1 MSQENV
7 KPDQIQASVAAALSR
22 LRGDL
27 SPPSDAPADAPA
39 AAMPPA
45 QPANDLRAEPGFK
58 PIPSGVNPQASMDP
72 PPAEPELPRAMF
84 SRPRFVP
91 PATPD
96 APPLAPTVQR
106 TSGPLSRIMNK
117 EPAPDAPAEPTIMS
131 TATSTAAS
139 GAMPGAS
146 TPIPSALGAATT
158 TGQEQPDLLAG
169 LPPPPLGDA
178 LTEDTEAAMQRRR
191 RNRRILALSAALV
204 IVGAGFWFWNM
215 GGGGSTDVPVIAA
228 ETTPEKVKP
237 ADEGGLQVPNQN
249 VQVLD
254 NMDTTQPAA
263 EGETVL
269 PPPEQPV
276 TPPAPTIEET
286 QQAPEAATDDN
297 ATATLQDVPSV
308 TAPEPPATETT
319 ASEPA
324 APAAETTQP
333 SAPETAP
340 SATAAAE
347 PEQQPAAPAPEAAAP
362 EATQTQ
368 PAQTEPAQAEPAAP
382 EPAAT
387 QEAAIAP
394 APAPATG
401 DARIQL
407 AAVKSEDAA
416 QKEWAKLQ
424 KAFPDLLGSLTLTV
438 QKVDK
443 GASGI
448 FYRIQ
453 AGPLADKAA
462 AKKLCGS
469 LKQRGQD
476 CLVAK

>member
-27 SPPSDAPADAPA
+27 APPSDAPGDMPDAAPA
-39 AAMPPA
+39 TPRPDPS

-58 PIPSGVNPQASMDP
+58 PIPAGVTPQAAGEPAQPS
-72 PPAEPELPRAMF
+72 AEPELPRAMF
-84 SRPRFVP
+84 SRTRFVP
-91 PATPD
+91 PAGPD
-96 APPLAPTVQR
+96 APQAPPTVQR
-106 TSGPLSRIMNK
+106 TSGPLARIMNK
-117 EPAPDAPAEPTIMS
+117 EAPHAAAPGAAAPEPAPGPSQGAE
-131 TATSTAAS
+131 
-139 GAMPGAS
+139 
-146 TPIPSALGAATT
+146 
-158 TGQEQPDLLAG
+158 QQPDLLAG

-178 LTEDTEAAMQRRR
+178 LAEDTEAAALRRR
-191 RNRRILALSAALV
+191 RNRRILALSVALVAALAALWV
-204 IVGAGFWFWNM
+204 LTKTRSG
-215 GGGGSTDVPVIAA
+215 TEDVPVIAA
-228 ETTPEKVKP
+228 ESTPEKVKP

-254 NMDTTQPAA
+254 NMDSNQPTA
-263 EGETVL
+263 EAETVL

-276 TPPAPTIEET
+276 TPPAPAVEET
-286 QQAPEAATDDN
+286 QPAAEATAPATTDNSAATV
-297 ATATLQDVPSV
+297 QDVPAV
-308 TAPEPPATETT
+308 VAPEPPAVEAPATETAT
-319 ASEPA
+319 AEQPGTDQATSAPEAPA
-324 APAAETTQP
+324 APLPEASTP
-333 SAPETAP
+333 APAP
-340 SATAAAE
+340 APAVAAE
-347 PEQQPAAPAPEAAAP
+347 PEAPTPAAE
-362 EATQTQ
+362 
-368 PAQTEPAQAEPAAP
+368 P
-382 EPAAT
+382 EPAAEPAPT

-394 APAPATG
+394 APAPAG
-401 DARIQL
+401 GNARIQL

-443 GASGI
+443 GAAGV

-462 AKKLCGS
+462 AKQLCAS
-469 LKQRGQD
+469 LKQRSQD